1 VPTNRAKLLAELF
14 LWAMSWEFHGVIK
27 SVRDRAIFTVMYWR
41 GLRRSEVGT
50 LQLSAWRQ
58 QAGRIYMKRKKGS
71 ESGEYP
77 LSPAE
82 QRALKAW
89 IRTRGQAPGPLFT
102 SRNGHGISGVMLD
115 VLMKQYGELAKLP
128 KDLRHCHAL
137 KHSIGTHL
145 IGSGAELFA
154 VKDWL
159 GHKDI
164 KSTMEYVRF
173 RSKQRD
179 KVANEIYDQQ

>member
-1 VPTNRAKLLAELF
+1 MEDDRKYLTEEELTKFLRA
-14 LWAMSWEFHGVIK
+14 IDDP
-27 SVRDRAIFTVMYWR
+27 RDRAIFTVMYWR
-41 GLRRSEVGT
+41 GLRASEVGR
-50 LQLSAWRQ
+50 LQLSSWRQ
-58 QAGRIYMKRKKGS
+58 SAGRLYVTRRKGS
-71 ESGEYP
+71 DAGEYP

-82 QRALKAW
+82 SRALKAW
-89 IRTRGQAPGPLFT
+89 IRIRGQKPGPLFP
-102 SRNGHGISGVMLD
+102 SREGAGISRFMLA
-115 VLMKQYGELAKLP
+115 VLMKDYGTRVGLP
-128 KDLRHCHAL
+128 ANLRHCHAL

-145 IGSGAELFA
+145 IGRGAELFA

-179 KVANEIYDQQ
+179 KVAQAIYADSETL